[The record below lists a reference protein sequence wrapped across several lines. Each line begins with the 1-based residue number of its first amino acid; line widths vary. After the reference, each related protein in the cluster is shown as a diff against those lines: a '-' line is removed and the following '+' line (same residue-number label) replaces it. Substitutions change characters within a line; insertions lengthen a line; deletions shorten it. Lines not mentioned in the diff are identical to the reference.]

1 MSNKTIEK
9 NIFISIKYNKNV
21 NKSELLIN
29 NLKTNIY
36 PIIKDNINYYND
48 FYDCLYSKKLNTNTE
63 KKTDCKKVKY
73 QILFSEDASR
83 ITKDNKN
90 RILD

>member
-36 PIIKDNINYYND
+36 LIINDNINYYND
-48 FYDCLYSKKLNTNTE
+48 FYDCLYSKKLNNNIE
-63 KKTDCKKVKY
+63 K
-73 QILFSEDASR
+73 
-83 ITKDNKN
+83 KN
-90 RILD
+90 RI